1 MKYLVLAVAFLS
13 CAVASA
19 MPKIGDYS
27 AMNVILNNNPIG
39 TLENELTQYDAT
51 KNQYLQVTTQTY
63 SGTKQTSQ
71 SWTNGISDTEIANI
85 LAACTNYGGNPQ
97 TVTEPAGTFST
108 CALPVNNNGAVGQVW
123 IGAVALGIV
132 KIDLTQGA
140 NHIIADLASFR
151 LGQ

>member
-51 KNQYLQVTTQTY
+51 
-63 SGTKQTSQ
+63 
-71 SWTNGISDTEIANI
+71 
-85 LAACTNYGGNPQ
+85 
-97 TVTEPAGTFST
+97 
-108 CALPVNNNGAVGQVW
+108 
-123 IGAVALGIV
+123 
-132 KIDLTQGA
+132 
-140 NHIIADLASFR
+140 
-151 LGQ
+151 